1 MRTIKVT
8 GKGNLSVRPDTTRI
22 TLTLEGKYQEYK
34 EALERSSKDTK
45 LLGELL
51 TGFGFER
58 TDLKTLS
65 FNVDTEYESYRE
77 DDVYKQRFAGYRY
90 THMMKIEFPSD
101 NERLGKVLYALAN
114 SPVDPQFQISY
125 TVKDPETVKNELLG
139 KAVTDAKEK
148 AAVLAQ
154 AAGLSLGEIQNID
167 YSWGKIDFEVRPVD
181 RMVRANGMLGA
192 RMEKAMAYDMNIEPD
207 DIEVSDTVTVLWE
220 IL

>member
-1 MRTIKVT
+1 MRSAHA
-8 GKGNLSVRPDTTRI
+8 SVRAVRAW
-22 TLTLEGKYQEYK
+22 K
-34 EALERSSKDTK
+34 
-45 LLGELL
+45 
-51 TGFGFER
+51 
-58 TDLKTLS
+58 
-65 FNVDTEYESYRE
+65 
-77 DDVYKQRFAGYRY
+77 RFAGYRY

-167 YSWGKIDFEVRPVD
+167 YSWDKIDFEVRPVD

-207 DIEVSDTVTVLWE
+207 DIEVSDIVTVLWE